1 MKFFKDDE
9 YLATCGIR
17 EASPILIY
25 NVKDSTL
32 VLSTFITEFAI
43 ELISID
49 NHSEEIIKK
58 TEQNSQLDMD

>member
-17 EASPILIY
+17 ESSPILIY
-25 NVKDSTL
+25 NVKDSSL

-49 NHSEEIIKK
+49 NHSEDLIK
-58 TEQNSQLDMD
+58 